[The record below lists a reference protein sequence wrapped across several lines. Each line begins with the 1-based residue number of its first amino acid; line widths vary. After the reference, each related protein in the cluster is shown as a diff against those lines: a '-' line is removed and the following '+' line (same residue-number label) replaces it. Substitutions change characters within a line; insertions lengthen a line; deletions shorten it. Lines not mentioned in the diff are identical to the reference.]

1 MLEKILAQLISKN
14 PGVSKAVLTLIAK
27 KLAEK
32 VTEENQIEG
41 AITEFEANS
50 TISIKDYA
58 DFVQKEGDSR
68 VGEAKKKWDQE
79 NKKPEPGKEDQP
91 PAVKKDESPNE
102 MPPWAKEM
110 QDSIA
115 KLSNQVT
122 VNKSNSTMEDLVAKA
137 KEKGIPEVYVRKTII
152 GEDFNMENTL
162 SE

>member
-1 MLEKILAQLISKN
+1 MWEKILAQLISKN

-91 PAVKKDESPNE
+91 PAVKKDEIPNE

-122 VNKSNSTMEDLVAKA
+122 VNKSNSTMEDLVAKPRKKEFPRFMSA
-137 KEKGIPEVYVRKTII
+137 KQSLGKISIWKTP
-152 GEDFNMENTL
+152 FRN
-162 SE
+162 